1 MTDTRPSPEALL
13 KAARR
18 EGRGRLKIFLGAA
31 PGVGKTFEMLR
42 EGAEL
47 LRSGTDVVA
56 GVIETHGRADT
67 DRLTAPFEIL
77 PRAKIVHG
85 AHTLEEFDLDAML
98 ARHPKV
104 ALIDEFAHT
113 NAPGS
118 RHPKRWQDIEEL
130 REAGVDVLSTLNIQH
145 VESLNDVV
153 AGFTRVRVRETVPD
167 AVLDDAEIEIV
178 DVPPD
183 ELIARLEDGK
193 VYIPAEATRALGHFF
208 SKSNLSALRELA
220 LRRAAQTVDRHL
232 LDHVASLGEAGT
244 WAGGERLVVAI
255 GDQPG
260 SDVLIRSAK
269 RLADALR
276 ASWTAVVI
284 ETPRSATLSAA
295 ARARMADALDLATGL
310 GATIATVPARSVL
323 DGLIAHIREGRA
335 TAVVIGKSRRSW
347 WFELRH
353 GSVVDRLVRALD
365 GVAIHVVPVTQ
376 PSEAPRDIPLT
387 APIFAPGSLIGLGL
401 VAVTTAFATLVQPL
415 VGANAIDLLYLLPV
429 IATATLYGLRSS
441 LIASLGAALAYNLFF
456 LPPLYTLTIT
466 DPQNVVTLVVFV
478 IVAVVASQLA
488 GQVRREANI
497 GARTATENAALAAFG
512 QRLAAVSDEAGTA
525 TATCEEIAALLGV
538 ATVLLSQRDGRHVTI
553 AGAPDLLQ
561 LSPIDI
567 AAADWAFDRGEV
579 TGRGSGTLTAS
590 EWQFHPLKTALGVLG
605 VLGVAREGGMEPIPA
620 DKRVLFTTLLG
631 QAALAHERLQLET
644 QAREVNRLKQRDDLR
659 GTLLSSI
666 GHDLRT
672 PLTAVVAA
680 ADALA
685 VAHGASPATAT
696 LKSEARRLRRVFD
709 DLVEMT
715 RIEAGALVLKR
726 EATDLTDAVA
736 AAAHD
741 LRAELARHRLV
752 LKVSPT
758 LPLVEAD
765 PRMLHHVLINLLGN
779 AAKFAPVDT
788 DIVIEARRTPD
799 GLTLGV
805 LDQGPGLPVGDEV
818 HLFDRFI
825 RVDGNDRTGGTGL
838 GLAIVQGFA
847 HAMGL
852 GVGASN
858 REHGGSAFVLTWPN
872 ALIRRTLPE

>member
-1 MTDTRPSPEALL
+1 MSNSGRADALL
-13 KAARR
+13 ADLPRD
-18 EGRGRLKIFLGAA
+18 GRGRLKVFLGAA

-47 LRSGTDVVA
+47 LRTGTDVVA
-56 GVIETHGRADT
+56 GVIETHGRT
-67 DRLTAPFEIL
+67 ETERLTAPFEVL

-98 ARHPKV
+98 KRHPQV

-130 REAGVDVLSTLNIQH
+130 RAAGIDVLTTLNIQH

-167 AVLDDAEIEIV
+167 AVLDDAEIEVV
-178 DVPPD
+178 DLPPD
-183 ELIARLEDGK
+183 ELIDRLKDGK

-232 LDHVASLGEAGT
+232 LDHVASLGESGT
-244 WAGGERLVVAI
+244 WAGGERVVVAV

-260 SDVLIRSAK
+260 SETLIRSAK

-276 ASWTAVVI
+276 ASWTAVVV
-284 ETPRSATLSAA
+284 ETPRTATLSAE
-295 ARARMADALDLATGL
+295 ARARMAHALDLATGL
-310 GATIATVPARSVL
+310 GATIATIPARSVL
-323 DGLIAHIREGRA
+323 EGLVAQIREARA

-353 GSVVDRLVRALD
+353 GSIVDRLVRALD
-365 GVAIHVVPVTQ
+365 GVAIHVVPVAQ
-376 PSEAPRDIPLT
+376 PSETLREAPTTR
-387 APIFAPGSLIGLGL
+387 PILARGSLIGLAL
-401 VAVTTAFATLVQPL
+401 VGANTALATLLQPL
-415 VGANAIDLLYLLPV
+415 VGANAMDLLYLLPV
-429 IATATLYGLRSS
+429 IATATLYGLRPS
-441 LIASLGAALAYNLFF
+441 LIASIGAALAYNFFF

-466 DPQNVVTLVVFV
+466 DPQNVVTLIVFV

-488 GQVRREANI
+488 GQVRREANL

-512 QRLAAVSDEAGTA
+512 QRLAAVADETGTA
-525 TATCEEIAALLGV
+525 TATCEETAALLGV
-538 ATVLLSQRDGRHVTI
+538 STVLLGERDGRHVAI
-553 AGAPDLLQ
+553 AGAPDVPQ
-561 LSPIDI
+561 LSPIDL

-579 TGRGSGTLTAS
+579 TGRASGTLTAS
-590 EWQFHPLKTALGVLG
+590 AWQFHPLKTALGVLG
-605 VLGVAREGGMEPIPA
+605 VLGVARDGDGDPIPA
-620 DKRVLFTTLLG
+620 DKRVLFATLVG
-631 QAALAHERLQLET
+631 QAALAHERLQLEA
-644 QAREVNRLKQRDDLR
+644 QAREVSALKQRDDLR
-659 GTLLSSI
+659 ATLLSSI
-666 GHDLRT
+666 GHDLKT

-680 ADALA
+680 ADQLA
-685 VAHGASPATAT
+685 SEYGASPTTAT
-696 LKSEARRLRRVFD
+696 LQSEARRLRRVFD

-715 RIEAGALVLKR
+715 RIEAGALVMR
-726 EATDLTDAVA
+726 QEATDLTDAVA

-741 LRAELARHRLV
+741 LRAELARHRLILDV
-752 LKVSPT
+752 PPT

-779 AAKFAPVDT
+779 AAKFAPADT
-788 DIVIEARRTPD
+788 DIIIEGRRTPD

-805 LDQGPGLPVGDEV
+805 LDQGPGLPPGREA
-818 HLFDRFI
+818 HLFDRFT
-825 RVDGNDRTGGTGL
+825 RVDGDDRSGGTGL

-847 HAMGL
+847 QAMGL
-852 GVGASN
+852 SVSASN
-858 REHGGSAFVLTWPN
+858 RETGGSAFCVTWPN
-872 ALIRRTLPE
+872 PLIRRTAAA